1 MRPFCRLAVSLALLP
16 MGCDSPRVEE
26 SSSETMTF
34 DVRENRPRVLVR
46 LDEGSIEVV
55 STKSPGIEL
64 ELVKRARAFNR
75 NGARS
80 LLSVIRTEASLE
92 GDTLTIR
99 TSRRLRPEI
108 SFGFGLRTDI
118 TLRVPRNVDLDLR
131 TLDGGIDLRGVAG
144 SITAESGDGRIRLRE
159 VEGTVTLRAS
169 DGPILGSNLEGD
181 FDVLTDD
188 GRIELDGDF
197 GVLKAVTSDGNI
209 RVGARATTASFAD
222 WTIRSSDGSIELTLP
237 ASLSARIAA
246 TVGDG
251 DLLEN
256 ALERFEGRQGPR
268 SIEGTLGRGGPLIL
282 VTAMDGSIT
291 LEGR

>member
-1 MRPFCRLAVSLALLP
+1 MRPFCHLAFFLALLP
-16 MGCDSPRVEE
+16 VGCDSPRVEE

-34 DVRENRPRVLVR
+34 EMGENRPRVLVR

-55 STKSPGIEL
+55 ATESPGIEL
-64 ELVKRARAFNR
+64 DLVKRARAFDR
-75 NGARS
+75 KGARS
-80 LLSVIRTEASLE
+80 LLSVIRTDASLE
-92 GDTLTIR
+92 NDTLTIR
-99 TSRRLRPEI
+99 ASRGLRPEI
-108 SFGFGLRTDI
+108 SFGSGPRTDI
-118 TLRVPRNVDLDLR
+118 TLRVPRNIDLDLR

-159 VEGTVTLRAS
+159 VQGTVTLRTS
-169 DGPILGSNLEGD
+169 DGSILGSDLEGD

-197 GVLKAVTSDGNI
+197 GVVKAVTSDGSI

-237 ASLSARIAA
+237 ASLSARVAA

-251 DLLEN
+251 TLEN

-268 SIEGTLGRGGPLIL
+268 GIEGRLGRGGPLIL
-282 VTAMDGSIT
+282 VTTMDGNIT